1 MDKAPENSTT
11 LYEEISLGVNLF
23 NTSCEFFLYLP
34 LKSAQI
40 SRFLEGA
47 LPTFV
52 KLVVDTLHKLGMA
65 DLVFGVAIENIIEN
79 DISLDQRKND
89 RMTLKDESL
98 EK

>member
-1 MDKAPENSTT
+1 M
-11 LYEEISLGVNLF
+11 
-23 NTSCEFFLYLP
+23 
-34 LKSAQI
+34 
-40 SRFLEGA
+40 
-47 LPTFV
+47 

-79 DISLDQRKND
+79 DISLDQRKMD